1 MYQKN
6 ILREK
11 YLNLRK
17 KKYYEIDK
25 EFFSPLLSL
34 IKSNFK
40 KENLKLALYYPSNF
54 EINVLKLLENKYM
67 INKNVLL
74 PVIEEN
80 YRMSFFPW
88 KKNHVLLV
96 NKFGILE
103 PTKTKFKIP
112 NLILVPVLAFDIKKN
127 RLGYGKG
134 FYDRYL
140 NKYLKKFSNIL
151 TVGVAFS
158 FQKHHKLPIDKND
171 VKLDYILT
179 DKGIYKWKY

>member
-1 MYQKN
+1 M
-6 ILREK
+6 
-11 YLNLRK
+11 
-17 KKYYEIDK
+17 
-25 EFFSPLLSL
+25 EFFFPLLDF

-40 KENLKLALYYPSNF
+40 KDDLKLALYYPTNF
-54 EINVLKLLENKYM
+54 ETNVLKLLENKYM
-67 INKNVLL
+67 INKNILL
-74 PVIEEN
+74 PVIEKEN
-80 YRMSFFPW
+80 VMNFFPW

-103 PTKTKFKIP
+103 PIRTKFKIP
-112 NLILVPVLAFDIKKN
+112 NIILVPILAFDRNKY

-140 NKYLKKFSNIL
+140 NKYLKKFNNIL

-158 FQKHHKLPIDKND
+158 FQKHHKLPVNNKD

-179 DKGIYKWKY
+179 EKGMY

>member
-6 ILREK
+6 ILRKK
-11 YLNLRK
+11 YFNLRK

-25 EFFSPLLSL
+25 EFFFPLLSF

-40 KENLKLALYYPSNF
+40 KENLKLALYYPTNF

-67 INKNVLL
+67 YNKNILL

-80 YRMSFFPW
+80 NRMNFFSW
-88 KKNHVLLV
+88 KKNNVLLV

-103 PTKTKFKIP
+103 PQKTKFKIP
-112 NLILVPVLAFDIKKN
+112 NLILLPILAFDRNKY

-140 NKYLKKFSNIL
+140 NKYLKKINNIL

-158 FQKHHKLPIDKND
+158 FQKHHKLPINKND
-171 VKLDYILT
+171 VKLNYILT
-179 DKGIYKWKY
+179 EKGFN

>member
-1 MYQKN
+1 MYRKN
-6 ILREK
+6 ILREN
-11 YLNLRK
+11 YINLRK

-25 EFFSPLLSL
+25 EFFSPLLNF

-40 KENLKLALYYPSNF
+40 RNDLKLALYYPTNF
-54 EINVLKLLENKYM
+54 ETNVLKLLENKYM

-74 PVIEEN
+74 PVIEKEN
-80 YRMSFFPW
+80 VMNFFPW
-88 KKNHVLLV
+88 KKNNVLLV

-103 PTKTKFKIP
+103 PIKTKFKIP
-112 NLILVPVLAFDIKKN
+112 NIILLPILAFDRNKY

-158 FQKHHKLPIDKND
+158 FQKHHKLPVDNND

-179 DKGIYKWKY
+179 EKGMY

>member
-1 MYQKN
+1 MYQKS
-6 ILREK
+6 ILRKK
-11 YLNLRK
+11 YFNLRK

-25 EFFSPLLSL
+25 EFFSPLLSF

-40 KENLKLALYYPSNF
+40 KENLKLALYYPTNF
-54 EINVLKLLENKYM
+54 EINVLKFLENKCMY
-67 INKNVLL
+67 NKNILL

-80 YRMSFFPW
+80 NRMNFFLW
-88 KKNHVLLV
+88 KKNNVLLV
-96 NKFGILE
+96 NKYGILE
-103 PTKTKFKIP
+103 PQKTKFKIP
-112 NLILVPVLAFDIKKN
+112 NLILLPILAFDRNKY

-140 NKYLKKFSNIL
+140 NKYLKKFRNIL

-158 FQKHHKLPIDKND
+158 FQKYHKLPINKND

-179 DKGIYKWKY
+179 EKGLH

>member
-1 MYQKN
+1 MNNKS
-6 ILREK
+6 ILRK
-11 YLNLRK
+11 NYFNLRK

-25 EFFSPLLSL
+25 QFFSPLLNF

-40 KENLKLALYYPSNF
+40 KDDLKLALYYPASF
-54 EINVLKLLENKYM
+54 ETNVLKLLENKHM
-67 INKNVLL
+67 INKNILL

-80 YRMSFFPW
+80 NRMSFFSW
-88 KKNHVLLV
+88 KKNNVLLV
-96 NKFGILE
+96 NKYGILE
-103 PTKTKFKIP
+103 PIKNKFKIP
-112 NLILVPVLAFDIKKN
+112 NLILVPILAFDRNKY

-140 NKYLKKFSNIL
+140 NKYLKKSSNIL

-158 FQKHHKLPIDKND
+158 FQKYHKLPIEKND

-179 DKGIYKWKY
+179 EKGIY

>member
-1 MYQKN
+1 MYQKS
-6 ILREK
+6 ILRKK
-11 YLNLRK
+11 YFNLRK
-17 KKYYEIDK
+17 KRYYEIDK
-25 EFFSPLLSL
+25 EFFSPLLSF

-40 KENLKLALYYPSNF
+40 KENLKLALYYPTSF
-54 EINVLKLLENKYM
+54 EINVLKLLENQYM
-67 INKNVLL
+67 NNRNILL

-80 YRMSFFPW
+80 NRMNFFSW

-103 PTKTKFKIP
+103 PYKTKFKTP
-112 NLILVPVLAFDIKKN
+112 NLILLPILAFDRNKY

-140 NKYLKKFSNIL
+140 NKYSKKISNIL

-158 FQKHHKLPIDKND
+158 FQKHHKLPMNKND

-179 DKGIYKWKY
+179 EKGFY

>member
-11 YLNLRK
+11 YFNLRK
-17 KKYYEIDK
+17 KKYHEIDK

-40 KENLKLALYYPSNF
+40 KDDFKLALYYPSSF
-54 EINVLKLLENKYM
+54 EVNVLKILENKYI
-67 INKNVLL
+67 INKNTLL
-74 PVIEEN
+74 PKIEEDN
-80 YRMSFFPW
+80 TMEFFPW
-88 KKNHVLLV
+88 KKNQVLLV
-96 NKFGILE
+96 NKYGILE
-103 PTKTKFKIP
+103 PRKTKFKIP
-112 NLILVPVLAFDIKKN
+112 NLLLVPILAFDANKH

-140 NKYLKKFSNIL
+140 NKYSKKFNNIL

-158 FQKHHKLPIDKND
+158 FQKHHKLPTDKND

-179 DKGIYKWKY
+179 EKGIC

>member
-6 ILREK
+6 ILRKK
-11 YLNLRK
+11 YFNLRK
-17 KKYYEIDK
+17 KNYYEIKK
-25 EFFSPLLSL
+25 EFFSPLLTL

-40 KENLKLALYYPSNF
+40 KEDLKLALYYPASF
-54 EINVLKLLENKYM
+54 EINVLKLLENEYM
-67 INKNVLL
+67 IDKNVSL

-80 YRMSFFPW
+80 NKMSFFPW
-88 KKNHVLLV
+88 KKNNVLLV

-103 PTKTKFKIP
+103 PLKTRFKNP
-112 NLILVPVLAFDIKKN
+112 NLIIVPILAFDRKKY

-140 NKYLKKFSNIL
+140 NKYLKKNSNIL

-158 FQKHHKLPIDKND
+158 FQKYHKLPIEKND

-179 DKGIYKWKY
+179 EKGIY